1 MAGKLIEINL
11 FGACS
16 INSVEGGFSI
26 SSPKHKAL
34 FALLV
39 TAPFGR
45 RTRSFLQETLWG
57 QACYDT
63 GRQSLRRALSD
74 IKALMG
80 DDYAAIISGNNS
92 DLIIDLTKVQFVGSI
107 AAGPFL
113 EGLDVRETGFARW
126 LTGIRQNPRQ
136 LASLF
141 GLASRS
147 SLHATLPAVAVLP
160 FRAIGG
166 DPSDPVLGDWLA
178 EETSRSLSRSR
189 LIAVISHL
197 SCRQLSLGVIDMEV
211 IRDQLSVDFCVV
223 GSLRRTGGKIVLD
236 ADFVDARS
244 GRILWT
250 RQFAEDAERFLAQSG
265 SGISRIVEAIG
276 SAIAEDTLS
285 HVRGLVPAE
294 IEDHRLIV
302 AGVSLMHR
310 STLRDF
316 ARARELID
324 EALRRDPDAAEAH
337 AWLGKW
343 YVLSV
348 FNGWSTDAS
357 HETQMALDCTA
368 RALDISPDNSF
379 CLTIDG
385 FAQSNLARRLD
396 IADLRYDAAVTRNP
410 NEALAWLLKGAMHTF
425 RSDGAEAVNAAKRAR
440 ALSPID
446 PFSYFYDA
454 LTAGSYLCN
463 GDYEQA
469 LHLADKSISVND
481 RHLST
486 LRIKL
491 FALHFLG
498 RQKEAASVGSQ
509 LMLRQPDFCISTY
522 MRHHPSAD
530 FRMGKMMAQ
539 AMGAAGIPSGE

>member
-1 MAGKLIEINL
+1 
-11 FGACS
+11 
-16 INSVEGGFSI
+16 
-26 SSPKHKAL
+26 
-34 FALLV
+34 
-39 TAPFGR
+39 
-45 RTRSFLQETLWG
+45 
-57 QACYDT
+57 
-63 GRQSLRRALSD
+63 
-74 IKALMG
+74 
-80 DDYAAIISGNNS
+80 
-92 DLIIDLTKVQFVGSI
+92 
-107 AAGPFL
+107 
-113 EGLDVRETGFARW
+113 
-126 LTGIRQNPRQ
+126 
-136 LASLF
+136 
-141 GLASRS
+141 
-147 SLHATLPAVAVLP
+147 
-160 FRAIGG
+160 
-166 DPSDPVLGDWLA
+166 
-178 EETSRSLSRSR
+178 
-189 LIAVISHL
+189 
-197 SCRQLSLGVIDMEV
+197 
-211 IRDQLSVDFCVV
+211 LSVDFCVV

-236 ADFVDARS
+236 ADCIDARS

-250 RQFAEDAERFLAQSG
+250 RQFAEEAERFLAQSG
-265 SGISRIVEAIG
+265 AGISQIVEAIG

-285 HVRGLVPAE
+285 HVRGLVPAD

-324 EALRRDPDAAEAH
+324 EAIRRDPDAAEAH

-368 RALDISPDNSF
+368 RALDISPDSSF

-396 IADLRYDAAVTRNP
+396 IADLRYDAAVARNP
-410 NEALAWLLKGAMHTF
+410 NESLAWLLKGAVHTF
-425 RSDGAEAVNAAKRAR
+425 RSDGPEAVDAAKRAK

-469 LHLADKSISVND
+469 LHLADKSIRVND

-498 RQKEAASVGSQ
+498 RRKEAAIVGSQ
-509 LMLRQPDFCISTY
+509 LMLRQPEFCISTY

-539 AMGAAGIPSGE
+539 AMDAAGIPFGE